1 MTTLI
6 FFIAVVVICTVL
18 IILST
23 RFSAFKEWLV
33 FAVSESEKLF
43 GGGTGQLKLRYVYDL
58 AIKTFP
64 ALTKFISFN
73 SFSKNV
79 DEALEIMRDMLKHN
93 ENINAIITGKD
104 DSE

>member
-23 RFSAFKEWLV
+23 RFSSFKEWLV

-58 AIKTFP
+58 AIKAFP

-73 SFSKNV
+73 TFSKHV

>member
-1 MTTLI
+1 MTTII
-6 FFIAVVVICTVL
+6 FFIVVVLICTVL

-73 SFSKNV
+73 TFSKHV

-93 ENINAIITGKD
+93 EKINAIITDK
-104 DSE
+104 EAE